1 MGDGCARSVNSA
13 KDSLSPAHQE
23 DGLLERELLHAALD
37 DARIESDNSGL
48 YGRCQVEAARSI

>member
-1 MGDGCARSVNSA
+1 MQEAV
-13 KDSLSPAHQE
+13 AHKE
-23 DGLLERELLHAALD
+23 DRLLERELLHAALD